1 MCSIGCNTGRSKW
14 PPLWKVLVVVLVVV
28 DVEMDEALLEYH
40 ATVMDNA
47 TRSKLLRAR
56 TTTTMMML
64 SRILEE
70 KCGR

>member
-1 MCSIGCNTGRSKW
+1 
-14 PPLWKVLVVVLVVV
+14 
-28 DVEMDEALLEYH
+28 MDEALLEYH